1 MSPLFTRNMKHTV
14 SDIVTSPINHDVW
27 YRKKQSVAINNREFG
42 NIKLYARTK
51 TGNDV
56 IQWSKEF

>member
-1 MSPLFTRNMKHTV
+1 MSPLFTRNMKHAV
-14 SDIVTSPINHDVW
+14 SDVVTSPINHDAW
-27 YRKKQSVAINNREFG
+27 YRKKQSVTINNREFG

-56 IQWSKEF
+56 I